1 METLRALLESIAPV
15 FYVGVGLLLA
25 STLGQIGRAYR
36 RWARAFFRA
45 EREMAAMELLGGLAR
60 AAFLLALGLGF
71 WLLVG
76 PGVLSPRPA
85 PPPPTPTP
93 AWIPSPTLPGLL
105 RPTPAARPSPSPG
118 NASGALTPPSP
129 TPAPSPSPTPIASPT
144 PPRARCPDPHAQI
157 DIPTPGEVIS
167 QTISVIGTA
176 THPDFQFYK
185 LEINGPY
192 TGGQWVTLGDVVR
205 QPKVREPLWV
215 FDPHPFFAQPGRYR
229 LRVVVVDRAAQE
241 AAVCEVPVVIPSPG
255 G

>member
-15 FYVGVGLLLA
+15 FYGGIGLLLA
-25 STLGQIGRAYR
+25 ITLGQIGRAYR

-45 EREMAAMELLGGLAR
+45 EREMAAMELLDGLAR
-60 AAFLLALGLGF
+60 AALLLALGLGF

-85 PPPPTPTP
+85 PPPTPTP
-93 AWIPSPTLPGLL
+93 AWTPSPTLLGLL
-105 RPTPAARPSPSPG
+105 RPTPAALPSPSPG
-118 NASGALTPPSP
+118 TPPAPSP
-129 TPAPSPSPTPIASPT
+129 LPSPAPTPSPSPTRIASPT
-144 PPRARCPDPHAQI
+144 PPRARCPDPNARI
-157 DIPTPGEVIS
+157 EIPAPGEVIS
-167 QTISVIGTA
+167 RPISVIGTA

-215 FDPHPFFAQPGRYR
+215 FDPRPFFAQPGRYR
-229 LRVVVVDRAAQE
+229 LRLVVVDRAARE
-241 AAVCEVPVVIPSPG
+241 AAVCEVPVVIPPSG